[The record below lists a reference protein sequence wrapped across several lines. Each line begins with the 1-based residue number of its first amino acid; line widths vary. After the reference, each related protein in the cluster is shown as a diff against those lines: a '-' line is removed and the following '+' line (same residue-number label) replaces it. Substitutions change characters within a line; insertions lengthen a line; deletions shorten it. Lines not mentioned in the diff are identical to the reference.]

1 VIVYDYQGTLDPNDN
16 FYRRSQSCYGI
27 EEIVDLGCDI
37 TPCGL
42 TGIQIGGLLWCLL
55 DGVGTLSDLTYYG
68 TGLYDA
74 GPYAGDVTLVL
85 VVLSGPSAGEGFFN
99 PYDRSVV
106 TPDGAYMERIGV
118 NLRHVHNTWSVGFRG
133 YVYLT
138 PENVSFTNLEL
149 REDSCNA
156 TAWGWLSSM
165 NGLPHPTGSWR
176 DVGDGNNVKGCKV
189 DVIDE
194 VYSGEKAPPPPYAEG
209 DFNWPIPWQY
219 RAPEGSVT
227 TLTIA
232 NHHAT
237 SDSSGQAVLEKKG
250 ASGSR
255 VPSNDTTWWD

>member
-1 VIVYDYQGTLDPNDN
+1 
-16 FYRRSQSCYGI
+16 
-27 EEIVDLGCDI
+27 
-37 TPCGL
+37 
-42 TGIQIGGLLWCLL
+42 
-55 DGVGTLSDLTYYG
+55 
-68 TGLYDA
+68 
-74 GPYAGDVTLVL
+74 
-85 VVLSGPSAGEGFFN
+85 
-99 PYDRSVV
+99 
-106 TPDGAYMERIGV
+106 
-118 NLRHVHNTWSVGFRG
+118 
-133 YVYLT
+133 
-138 PENVSFTNLEL
+138 
-149 REDSCNA
+149 
-156 TAWGWLSSM
+156 
-165 NGLPHPTGSWR
+165 
-176 DVGDGNNVKGCKV
+176 VKGCKV